1 MAEVVRRAVVGS
13 EPASALMMGVG
24 ALALIANVACLVLLT
39 PKKDGGA
46 HMKASYIFSTNDVLA
61 NTGVIVAGVLV
72 AWTGSQVPDLVIG
85 TVIALV
91 VLGGA
96 RRILKLR

>member
-1 MAEVVRRAVVGS
+1 
-13 EPASALMMGVG
+13 
-24 ALALIANVACLVLLT
+24 
-39 PKKDGGA
+39 
-46 HMKASYIFSTNDVLA
+46 
-61 NTGVIVAGVLV
+61 VLV